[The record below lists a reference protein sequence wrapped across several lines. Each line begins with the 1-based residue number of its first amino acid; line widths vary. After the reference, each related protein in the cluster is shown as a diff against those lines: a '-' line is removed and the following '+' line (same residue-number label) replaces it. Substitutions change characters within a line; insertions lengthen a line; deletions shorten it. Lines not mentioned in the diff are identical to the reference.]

1 VINLEPYLHDTFITT
16 QEVINPMPLT
26 LNQVYEIVALL
37 VVVILVALLH
47 YATTS
52 NGQLLLHEISQ
63 RLYYLPIVYAA
74 YRFGIKGAVGLAL
87 LSGTMHLLH
96 IAEHATAPA
105 ASILNQYAEVLM
117 FQIVG
122 VSTGLLATA
131 EQQQRRRAEQ
141 TSVELATAYHKLQET
156 VGLLT
161 RAAKLQSVGEMAA
174 AITHEVRN
182 PLGAIK
188 GAIEILEEEIAPT
201 SPRYQFV
208 DLIQR
213 EVERLNNL
221 VSNFLRF
228 AKPQPTEKFPTNL
241 NAAIQAVVNLA
252 DTQTKK
258 TNIQIITAL
267 DPNLRPV
274 MIDVEQCKQVLL
286 NLVLNAIQAMPQ
298 GGQVTITSRQLPTTI
313 EISIAD
319 QGTGI
324 DPSHQARIF
333 DPFFTTKPTGS
344 GLGLAIAEQLI
355 NQNQGSIRLAS
366 SNSQGSCFVIQLA
379 TNN

>member
-1 VINLEPYLHDTFITT
+1 
-16 QEVINPMPLT
+16 MSLT
-26 LNQVYEIVALL
+26 LNQVYEVVTLL
-37 VVVILVALLH
+37 VAVILIALLH

-52 NGQLLLHEISQ
+52 NSQLLLHEISQ

-74 YRFGIKGAVGLAL
+74 YRFGLPGALGLAF
-87 LSGTMHLLH
+87 LSGALHLLH

-122 VSTGLLATA
+122 LITGLLARA
-131 EQQQRRRAEQ
+131 EQQQRHRAEQ
-141 TSVELATAYHKLQET
+141 TSLALTAAYHKLQET

-208 DLIQR
+208 DLIKR

-221 VSNFLRF
+221 ISNFLRF
-228 AKPQPTEKFPTNL
+228 AKPQPTEKFPANL
-241 NAAIQAVVNLA
+241 NEAIQTVVNLA
-252 DTQTKK
+252 ETQTKK
-258 TNIQIITAL
+258 NQVQIVTTL
-267 DPNLRPV
+267 DAQLTPL
-274 MIDVEQCKQVLL
+274 MIDIEQFKQVLL

-298 GGQVTITSRQLPTTI
+298 GGQVRISSRQLPQTI
-313 EISIAD
+313 EIMVSD
-319 QGTGI
+319 QGIGI
-324 DPSHQARIF
+324 DPNYQDRIF

-355 NQNQGSIRLAS
+355 HQNQGTIRLS
-366 SNSQGSCFVIQLA
+366 HSGPQGSCFVIQL
-379 TNN
+379 TNHNE